1 MAGFSEIQISVFAR
15 YGIARGS
22 KAEIM
27 GGQNL
32 VYTYIILGLNVVLGT
47 ITARDSN
54 SYVSEVVLGF
64 S

>member
-15 YGIARGS
+15 YGIARGR

-32 VYTYIILGLNVVLGT
+32 VCTYIILGLNVVLGNHNCSGSQF
-47 ITARDSN
+47 IC
-54 SYVSEVVLGF
+54 F
-64 S
+64 

>member
-32 VYTYIILGLNVVLGT
+32 VYTYIILGLNVVLGNHNC
-47 ITARDSN
+47 S
-54 SYVSEVVLGF
+54 GF
-64 S
+64 QFICF